1 MIFATRKGG
10 SVKAVFTGQVRSVF
24 AIPGGGYAITIKH
37 GQYFTNYVGLSSFTV
52 KTGQSVTTGQVIGT
66 ARTNE
71 EESAGVVEVQIYKG
85 DKLQNANVWIKQR

>member
-10 SVKAVFTGQVRSVF
+10 NVKAVFSGQVRSVF

-37 GQYFTNYVGLSSFTV
+37 GQYFTNYVGLSGFSV
-52 KTGQSVTTGQVIGT
+52 KSGQSVTTGQVIGT

-71 EESAGVVEVQIYKG
+71 EESAGVVEVQIYKV
-85 DKLQNANVWIKQR
+85 DKLQNANTWFRK